1 MAKYKE
7 ICKIPEEVGLSS
19 AVLSNYDDVL
29 QKAFDDK
36 TLKGAV
42 VLVARHGK
50 IAHFKAYGNAD
61 DDRAMDTDCIFRL
74 ASMSK
79 MVGTVALMQL
89 MDQGKVMISDPI
101 SRYMP
106 AFANKKV
113 FRVVDGKTQLV
124 EASRE
129 ITVHDVLTMT
139 AGIVST
145 WSAGDAGREAS
156 AAAMKAAGINDAM
169 HDLDMTLEEYM
180 DLLAPIPLAAQ
191 PGEIWEYSNSSMLV
205 AARIVEIV
213 SGMPLDEYLKKN
225 IFDPLGMTDTAFFP
239 DQEKWSRFSE
249 VYAAGTGEK
258 LTELDVPGT
267 DDTRVAFGKNR
278 KFFNCAGGLMGTA
291 YDYFKFAQM
300 LLNGGVFED
309 KQILSPHAVKLI
321 SMNHV
326 GDKRDS
332 FYGHAWG
339 YMANVQEEYNTTFN
353 YMGNGSWGWHGYW
366 GTVFNIYPE
375 KDMLTIFMTQ
385 CSPEAPSWKIQEQVL
400 SVASS
405 AVLD

>member
-1 MAKYKE
+1 MREYKE
-7 ICKIPEEVGLSS
+7 LISNPEEIGLSS
-19 AVLSNYDDVL
+19 SVLNNYEEVMK
-29 QKAFDDK
+29 KAFDDK

-61 DDRAMDTDCIFRL
+61 EDKAMDTECMFRL

-89 MDQGKVMISDPI
+89 VDQGKIMISDPV
-101 SRYMP
+101 SRYIP
-106 AFANKKV
+106 AFASKKV
-113 FRVVDGKTQLV
+113 AKVVDDKVQLV
-124 EASRE
+124 DAVRE
-129 ITVHDVLTMT
+129 ITVHDILAMT
-139 AGIVST
+139 SGIVST
-145 WSAGDAGREAS
+145 WSSGDPGRDYS
-156 AAAMKAAGINDAM
+156 AACMRDAGINDAM
-169 HDLDMTLEEYM
+169 HDLDLTLEEYIN
-180 DLLAPIPLAAQ
+180 LLAPLPLAAQ
-191 PGEIWEYSNSSMLV
+191 PGEIWEYSNSSMLTV
-205 AARIVEIV
+205 ARIVEIV
-213 SGMPLDEYLKKN
+213 SGLPLDEYLQKN
-225 IFDPLGMTDTAFFP
+225 IFEPLGMEDTAFFP
-239 DQEKWSRFSE
+239 SKEKWDRFPY

-267 DDTRVAFGKNR
+267 DDTRVPFGTNK
-278 KFFNCAGGLMGTA
+278 KFFNCAGGLMGTT
-291 YDYFKFAQM
+291 YDYFRFAQM
-300 LLNGGVFED
+300 LLNGGELDGVR
-309 KQILSPHAVKLI
+309 IISRHAVELI

-326 GDKRDS
+326 GSKRDQ

-366 GTVFNIYPE
+366 GTVFNIYPQ
-375 KDMLTIFMTQ
+375 KDMLTIFMSQ
-385 CSPEAPSWKIQEQVL
+385 CSPEPPSWKIQEQAL